1 MQWLAQ
7 TWLHQH
13 QIWLKMDGKMKNIA
27 LIIITTL
34 SFSAAATEIIYTP
47 INPSFGGNPLN
58 ANMLLSKA
66 QAQNK
71 HKAPVI
77 EKGYAEQFQD
87 SLERTYLNRM
97 VREITDMAFGEDI
110 EDSIFNQDSIFM
122 SGDYQIEV
130 ITSTTDS
137 ITVKI
142 TNILDDS
149 VVIIEVP
156 RFG

>member
-1 MQWLAQ
+1 MV
-7 TWLHQH
+7 
-13 QIWLKMDGKMKNIA
+13 KMKTIIYA
-27 LIIITTL
+27 LL
-34 SFSAAATEIIYTP
+34 LCASLPLMATELVYKP

-71 HKAPVI
+71 HRAPI
-77 EKGYAEQFQD
+77 SEKTYGEKFQE

-97 VREITDMAFGEDI
+97 VREITDIAFGDDV

-122 SGDYQIEV
+122 SGDYQIQI
-130 ITSTTDS
+130 ITSTPDS
-137 ITVKI
+137 ITVQI
-142 TNILDDS
+142 TNTLDGT
-149 VVIIEVP
+149 VTVIEVP

>member
-1 MQWLAQ
+1 
-7 TWLHQH
+7 
-13 QIWLKMDGKMKNIA
+13 MKKIA
-27 LIIITTL
+27 LTIITTL
-34 SFSAAATEIIYTP
+34 SFSVSATEIIYTP

-71 HKAPVI
+71 HKAPVV
-77 EKGYAEQFQD
+77 EKGYADQFKD

-97 VREITDMAFGEDI
+97 VREITDMAFGENI
-110 EDSIFNQDSIFM
+110 EDSVFNQDSIFM

-130 ITSTTDS
+130 ITSTTDT
-137 ITVKI
+137 ITVRI
-142 TNILDDS
+142 TNVIDDS
-149 VVIIEVP
+149 VVVIEVP

>member
-1 MQWLAQ
+1 
-7 TWLHQH
+7 
-13 QIWLKMDGKMKNIA
+13 MKKI
-27 LIIITTL
+27 LLIITTFA
-34 SFSAAATEIIYTP
+34 FSAGATELIYTP

-71 HKAPVI
+71 HKAPII
-77 EKGYAEQFQD
+77 EKDYAEQFQD
-87 SLERTYLNRM
+87 SLQRTYLNRM
-97 VREITDMAFGEDI
+97 VREITNMAFGEDS

-130 ITSTTDS
+130 ITSTTDT

-142 TNILDDS
+142 TNILDGT
-149 VVIIEVP
+149 VVIIDVP

>member
-1 MQWLAQ
+1 MNKIL
-7 TWLHQH
+7 
-13 QIWLKMDGKMKNIA
+13 
-27 LIIITTL
+27 LIIITL
-34 SFSAAATEIIYTP
+34 SFSASATELIYTP

-87 SLERTYLNRM
+87 SLQRTYLNRM
-97 VREITDMAFGEDI
+97 VREITNMAFGEDS

-130 ITSTTDS
+130 ITSTTDT

-142 TNILDDS
+142 TNMLDGTI
-149 VVIIEVP
+149 VIIEVP

>member
-1 MQWLAQ
+1 MV
-7 TWLHQH
+7 
-13 QIWLKMDGKMKNIA
+13 IMKKII
-27 LIIITTL
+27 LTIITTF
-34 SFSAAATEIIYTP
+34 SFCASATEIIYTP

-58 ANMLLSKA
+58 ATMLLSKA

-71 HKAPVI
+71 HKAPTV
-77 EKGYAEQFQD
+77 EKGYAEQFQET
-87 SLERTYLNRM
+87 LERTYLNQM
-97 VREITDMAFGEDI
+97 VREITDMAFGEDV
-110 EDSIFNQDSIFM
+110 ENSIFDQDSIFM

-130 ITSTTDS
+130 ITSTTDT

-142 TNILDDS
+142 TNIIDDT